1 MKELETIVQSL
12 TVENNQLKSVN
23 NENVLLKEQA
33 SNKEKE
39 VQEFKEKLVQQ
50 QAKFEE
56 LEKEQEDILVLM
68 GDQDLQI
75 KKYRKK
81 LRELDQVITDSEE
94 EEE

>member
-1 MKELETIVQSL
+1 M
-12 TVENNQLKSVN
+12 ENNQLKSVN

-68 GDQDLQI
+68 GNALGWCN
-75 KKYRKK
+75 K
-81 LRELDQVITDSEE
+81 QVIN
-94 EEE
+94 

>member
-1 MKELETIVQSL
+1 M
-12 TVENNQLKSVN
+12 ENNQLKSVN

-68 GDQDLQI
+68 GNAL
-75 KKYRKK
+75 
-81 LRELDQVITDSEE
+81 E
-94 EEE
+94 

>member
-1 MKELETIVQSL
+1 M
-12 TVENNQLKSVN
+12 ENNQLKSVN

-68 GDQDLQI
+68 GNALG
-75 KKYRKK
+75 
-81 LRELDQVITDSEE
+81 
-94 EEE
+94 

>member
-1 MKELETIVQSL
+1 MSKIAIRRKNLSSKQ

-68 GDQDLQI
+68 GNALG
-75 KKYRKK
+75 
-81 LRELDQVITDSEE
+81 
-94 EEE
+94 

>member
-1 MKELETIVQSL
+1 
-12 TVENNQLKSVN
+12 VENNQLKSVN

-68 GDQDLQI
+68 GNALG
-75 KKYRKK
+75 
-81 LRELDQVITDSEE
+81 
-94 EEE
+94 

>member
-1 MKELETIVQSL
+1 M
-12 TVENNQLKSVN
+12 ENNQLKSVN

-50 QAKFEE
+50 QTKFEE

-68 GDQDLQI
+68 GNALG
-75 KKYRKK
+75 
-81 LRELDQVITDSEE
+81 
-94 EEE
+94 

>member
-1 MKELETIVQSL
+1 MRKKNLSSKQ

-50 QAKFEE
+50 QTKFEE

-68 GDQDLQI
+68 GNALG
-75 KKYRKK
+75 
-81 LRELDQVITDSEE
+81 
-94 EEE
+94 